1 MGISEFYYY
10 GAFYYKGR
18 FKKILVN
25 LPPFLCPAFK
35 SPDLCL
41 WPFVGEFDSLMSY
54 LTLLL
59 SMTSPWILH
68 TRQPLW
74 KCITLALRGIRS
86 GNSYSQC
93 KSFITCG
100 QSTQSLC
107 SKALL
112 LLSGWL
118 MGWMLERLWIATWIC
133 VSSFAF
139 PLPPFSF
146 RQGLLRILL
155 CFVPSCLKPLH
166 SLVSLCNSQFF
177 SASPLPNEQS
187 KFSTYPVMM

>member
-1 MGISEFYYY
+1 M
-10 GAFYYKGR
+10 
-18 FKKILVN
+18 
-25 LPPFLCPAFK
+25 
-35 SPDLCL
+35 CL

-59 SMTSPWILH
+59 SMTSAWILN

-93 KSFITCG
+93 KSLITSG
-100 QSTQSLC
+100 ESTQSVC

-118 MGWMLERLWIATWIC
+118 MGWMLERLWIVTCIC
-133 VSSFAF
+133 VSPFAF

-146 RQGLLRILL
+146 RQGLLRMLP
-155 CFVPSCLKPLH
+155 CCVSSCLKPLH

-177 SASPLPNEQS
+177 SASPLPYEQS
-187 KFSTYPVMM
+187 KFSSYPVMM